1 MNKLTVVMYHY
12 VRDIKDSK
20 YPNIKGLE
28 TKDFIK
34 QLEFFFNNYSIITM
48 EQAIS
53 AYEGSENL
61 SDNSLLLTFDD
72 GYVDHFTNVYP
83 ILKGYG
89 VQGTFFPPAKAIL
102 EHQLLDVN
110 KIHFMLSSDNIIDYL
125 VEDIRKD
132 ILFYREEYNLK
143 IFKEYYSELAQSN
156 RWDPKEIIFVKRM
169 LQHALPEKL
178 RNLLSSKYF
187 NKYVGIPEPTFA
199 KELYMNKSQLKQL
212 VKDGMHV
219 GCHGYDHYWWNRLD
233 ENSLEIELS
242 RSKDFL
248 KSIDCN
254 MGTWTACY
262 PYGSYSD
269 TVTSKL
275 ESHGCKLAFTT
286 EVKVADIYVNKKLLI
301 PRLDTNYFP
310 PRTDNYKH
318 Y

>member
-1 MNKLTVVMYHY
+1 MKKLTVVMYHY

-28 TKDFIK
+28 TKNFIN
-34 QLEFFFNNYSIITM
+34 QLEFFLNNYSIITM

-53 AYEGSENL
+53 ACEGSANL
-61 SDNSLLLTFDD
+61 PDNSLLLTFDD
-72 GYVDHFTNVYP
+72 GYVDHFNNVYP
-83 ILKGYG
+83 ILIDYG
-89 VQGTFFPPAKAIL
+89 VQGTFFVPAKPIL

-110 KIHFMLSSDNIIDYL
+110 KIHFVLSSNNIIDDL

-143 IFKEYYSELAQSN
+143 LFKEYYSELAVSN
-156 RWDPKEIIFVKRM
+156 RFDSKEIIFVKRI
-169 LQHALPEKL
+169 LQHGLPENL

-187 NKYVGIPEPTFA
+187 NKYLGIPETTFA

-212 VKDGMHV
+212 VRDGMHV
-219 GCHGYDHYWWNRLD
+219 GCHGYDHYWWDRLD
-233 ENSLEIELS
+233 ENYLDIELN

-248 KSIDCN
+248 KSIGCN
-254 MGTWTACY
+254 MEVWTACY

-269 TVTSKL
+269 RVTLKL
-275 ESHGCKLAFTT
+275 ESLGCKLAFTT
-286 EVKVADIYVNKKLLI
+286 EVKVADLSLDKNLLI
-301 PRLDTNYFP
+301 PRLDTNDFP
-310 PRTDNYKH
+310 PITDNYKH